1 VAQRDE
7 EEGLLRS
14 AALQNARSIL
24 TARQRAEQET
34 ERAKEELRESAE
46 RLQLAL
52 SAGRL
57 GDWSWNISDDTVV
70 LGPRAAE
77 LYGVPPGEP
86 YTRTGMRGLLHEED
100 AVRARDTLT
109 RALAERTGY
118 NIEYRV
124 NHPTH
129 GQRWIAVTG
138 VATHAA
144 DGTMTGMIGVV
155 QDIHERKK
163 AEDALR
169 ESAERLQLAL
179 AAGQLGDW
187 SWEAAADRVVLGAKA
202 ADIFGLPPDQ
212 PVTRA
217 RIRAALHP
225 DDVEHAREAV
235 DRALAEHAIYQT
247 EYRIMHPTRGE
258 RWVAARGLGAYAP
271 DGTNLGM
278 SGVFQ
283 DITERKKAEDA
294 LKETQGRLQMAVE
307 AGQMGDWE
315 WNIPAGKVIWSPGLE
330 AIHGLPPGGFGGGF
344 EDFKRDI
351 HPQDLARVLETI
363 QRSVDERSDY
373 RVEYRI
379 IKPDASL
386 TWIEARGKLLLDAH
400 GTPERMAGICMDITP
415 RKHAEEK
422 LQDESRIL
430 ELLNRTGS
438 VLAATLDLQALVQAV
453 TDAATQLSGAKF
465 GAFFY
470 NTTDDKGDSFLLY
483 TLSGAPREAFAIFGQ
498 PRATALFGP
507 TFKGEAPIRSDDVR
521 KDPRYGK
528 WAPHHGMPPG
538 HLPVCSYLGVPVI
551 ARSGE
556 VIGGLFFGHPEPGV
570 FTERTE
576 RIMVGIAAQAA
587 VAIDNA
593 RLYEAAQKA
602 AEERKQLLEN
612 EQAARADAERAN
624 AMKDEFLA
632 TLSHELRTPLNSILG
647 WSQVLKMGSSSA
659 ADVQRGLDAIERNAR
674 VQAQLIEDLLD
685 MSRITSGKVRL
696 EIQPVE
702 PIPIIEAAI
711 ETVRPAAEAKHIRIE
726 KLFDSAAAPI
736 YGDPSRL
743 QQVIWNLLSNAIKFT
758 PKEGKVQVVLERV
771 NSHIEI
777 SVADTG
783 IGIKPEFLPYV
794 FDRFRQADA
803 STTRT
808 FGGLGLGLAI
818 VKHLVELHGG
828 TVRVKSAGEG
838 QGTTFAVHLPLTVV
852 HRNSESGE
860 RVHPKTPQSA
870 ADFKHSDLAGI
881 KVLVV
886 DDEADARELVKHVL
900 AECDA
905 EVLTAETADDAL
917 AIIERDRPH
926 VLVSDI
932 GMPVVDGYE
941 LLKRVRA
948 LGPARGGNLP
958 AVALTAFARSEDRT
972 RALRAGFLVHVSK
985 PVEPA
990 ELVATVASVSGRT
1003 GK

>member
-1 VAQRDE
+1 VAEREDE
-7 EEGLLRS
+7 EALLRS
-14 AALQNARSIL
+14 AALQNARTIL
-24 TARQRAEQET
+24 IARQRAESET
-34 ERAKEELRESAE
+34 HQAKEALRESAE

-57 GDWSWNISDDTVV
+57 GDWSWNISDDTIV
-70 LGPRAAE
+70 LGKRAAE
-77 LYGVPPGEP
+77 IYGIPPGRP
-86 YTRTGMRGLLHEED
+86 YTRTWMRGLLHKDD
-100 AVRARDTLT
+100 AARARDTLT
-109 RALAERTGY
+109 RALAERTDY
-118 NIEYRV
+118 HIEYRV
-124 NHPTH
+124 IHSTL
-129 GQRWIAVTG
+129 GERWIAATG
-138 VATHAA
+138 VATHGP
-144 DGTMTGMIGVV
+144 DGKMTGMIGVV
-155 QDIHERKK
+155 QDIHERKT
-163 AEDALR
+163 AEEAVR
-169 ESAERLQLAL
+169 ESAGRLQLAL
-179 AAGQLGDW
+179 SAGHLGDW
-187 SWEAAADRVVLGAKA
+187 TWEAAADRVVLGTRA
-202 ADIFGLPPDQ
+202 ADIFGLAPDE

-217 RIRAALHP
+217 RIRELLHA
-225 DDVEHAREAV
+225 DDVEKARRAV
-235 DRALAEHAIYQT
+235 DGALAARTLYST

-258 RWVAARGLGAYAP
+258 RWIAARGLGSYAP
-271 DGTNLGM
+271 DGTVLGM

-283 DITERKKAEDA
+283 DITERKNAEDA
-294 LKETQGRLQMAVE
+294 LKETQSRLQMAVE

-315 WNIPAGKVIWSPGLE
+315 WSIRTGKVIWSPALE

-351 HPQDLARVLETI
+351 HPQDRARVLETI
-363 QRSVDERSDY
+363 QRSVDDRSDY

-379 IKPDASL
+379 IKPDAGL
-386 TWIEARGKLLLDAH
+386 TWIEARGKLQLDAQ
-400 GTPERMAGICMDITP
+400 GNPERMAGICMDVTP
-415 RKHAEEK
+415 RKQAEEK
-422 LQDESRIL
+422 LRDESRIL

-438 VLAATLDLQALVQAV
+438 VLAEKLDLQSLVQAV

-470 NTTDDKGDSFLLY
+470 NTTDDKGDSYLLY
-483 TLSGAPREAFAIFGQ
+483 TLCGAPREAFAKFGQ

-507 TFKGEAPIRSDDVR
+507 TFNGEAPIRSDDIR

-538 HLPVCSYLGVPVI
+538 HLPVCSYLGVPVTT
-551 ARSGE
+551 RSGE

-576 RIMVGIAAQAA
+576 RIIVGIAAQAA

-647 WSQVLKMGSSSA
+647 WSQVLKMGSNA
-659 ADVQRGLDAIERNAR
+659 ADAQRGLDAIERNAR

-702 PIPIIEAAI
+702 PIPILEAAI
-711 ETVRPAAEAKHIRIE
+711 ETVRPAAEVKHIRID
-726 KLFDSAAAPI
+726 KLFDPAAGPV

-743 QQVIWNLLSNAIKFT
+743 QQIIWNLLSNAIKFT
-758 PKEGKVQVVLERV
+758 PKEGKVQIVLARV

-783 IGIKPEFLPYV
+783 IGIKPEFLPFV

-838 QGTTFAVHLPLTVV
+838 QGTTFVVHLPLTVV
-852 HRNSESGE
+852 HRNGESGA
-860 RVHPKTPQSA
+860 RVHPKTPQTA
-870 ADFKHSDLAGI
+870 PDFKNSDLAGVR
-881 KVLVV
+881 VLVV

-905 EVLTAETADDAL
+905 EVFTAESADDAL
-917 AIIERDRPH
+917 AIIERERPH

-948 LGPARGGNLP
+948 LGPALGGSLP